1 MYGES
6 LHQMYR
12 RQTEWGV
19 SQTCGCAICQLRE
32 DALIER

>member
-12 RQTEWGV
+12 RQTEWGIG
-19 SQTCGCAICQLRE
+19 QARRCAIRQLRE
-32 DALIER
+32 DAFLER

>member
-12 RQTEWGV
+12 RQTEREVGKAR
-19 SQTCGCAICQLRE
+19 GCEVRQLCE
-32 DALIER
+32 DAFLER